1 MAVDAV
7 RPSRPRLPPLP
18 QRVAAVVSSSD
29 PGLTW
34 VSDGR
39 GRLLLGGVA
48 AGLDA
53 DGEGAEISLSF
64 DGARICAYVKPGTT
78 AAQAV
83 ELLEKALP
91 EGYRLSLSAAS
102 SGEVML
108 ELIRSPNAPRP
119 PQSQRAED
127 PAIPYSDACSG

>member
-39 GRLLLGGVA
+39 GRLLLGGMA
-48 AGLDA
+48 SGR
-53 DGEGAEISLSF
+53 DGEGDGAELSLSF
-64 DGARICAYVKPGTT
+64 DGTRICAYVKPGTS

-83 ELLEKALP
+83 EVLEKAMP
-91 EGYRLSLSAAS
+91 EGYRLCVTAAS
-102 SGEVML
+102 PREVVL

-119 PQSQRAED
+119 PQAARADE
-127 PAIPYSDACSG
+127 SELSACSG

>member
-1 MAVDAV
+1 
-7 RPSRPRLPPLP
+7 
-18 QRVAAVVSSSD
+18 VAALVSSSD

-34 VSDGR
+34 VTDGR
-39 GRLLLGGVA
+39 GRLRLGGVA
-48 AGLDA
+48 SGRDG

-64 DGARICAYVKPGTT
+64 DGARVSACVQPGTT

-91 EGYRLSLSAAS
+91 EGYRLSVSSARP
-102 SGEVML
+102 GEVVV

-119 PQSQRAED
+119 PQSPRAED
-127 PAIPYSDACSG
+127 PAIPMPDACNG

>member
-1 MAVDAV
+1 MAADAV

-18 QRVAAVVSSSD
+18 QRVAAMVSSSD

-39 GRLLLGGVA
+39 GPLRLGGVA
-48 AGLDA
+48 SGRNG
-53 DGEGAEISLSF
+53 DGDGAEISLTF
-64 DGARICAYVKPGTT
+64 DGARVCAYIQPGTT

-91 EGYRLSLSAAS
+91 EGYRMCVSAS
-102 SGEVML
+102 RPGEVML

-119 PQSQRAED
+119 PQSARAF
-127 PAIPYSDACSG
+127 DAF

>member
-18 QRVAAVVSSSD
+18 QRVAAEVSSSD

-34 VSDGR
+34 VNDGR

-48 AGLDA
+48 SALEGD
-53 DGEGAEISLSF
+53 GAELSLSF
-64 DGARICAYVKPGTT
+64 DGTRISACVKPGTT
-78 AAQAV
+78 AVQAV
-83 ELLEKALP
+83 DLLERALP
-91 EGYRLSLSAAS
+91 EGYRLSVAVQNSD
-102 SGEVML
+102 EVML

-119 PQSQRAED
+119 PQSQSADDAEEQFTG
-127 PAIPYSDACSG
+127 ACTG